1 MDSTLNTELLSSI
14 IKSKRDKKGLR
25 DTAKEIEEQTGGK
38 ISAATLSRI
47 EQFKLPDV
55 ETLILIC
62 KWLEVSTETFIV
74 SPPSGAKEISEK
86 DMIVY
91 QLRASRQL
99 DKESID
105 TMIKMIDFAYNNVR
119 KNGKKK

>member
-1 MDSTLNTELLSSI
+1 MNSTLNTELLSSM
-14 IKSKRDKKGLR
+14 IKSKRGKKGLR
-25 DTAKEIEEQTGGK
+25 DTAKEISEETGSK
-38 ISAATLSRI
+38 ISVATLSRI
-47 EQFKLPDV
+47 EQCKLPDV

-62 KWLEVSTETFIV
+62 KWLKVSTETFIL
-74 SPPSGAKEISEK
+74 SPPTEIHEISEK

-99 DKESID
+99 DQDSIE

-119 KNGKKK
+119 KDGKT

>member
-1 MDSTLNTELLSSI
+1 MNSTLNSELLSSM
-14 IKSKRDKKGLR
+14 IKSKRGKKGLR
-25 DTAKEIEEQTGGK
+25 ETAKEISDETGSK
-38 ISAATLSRI
+38 ISVATLSRI
-47 EQFKLPDV
+47 EQCKLPDV

-62 KWLEVSTETFIV
+62 KWLKVSTETFII
-74 SPPSGAKEISEK
+74 SPPAETLEVSEK

-99 DKESID
+99 DQDSIE

-119 KNGKKK
+119 KDGNK

>member
-1 MDSTLNTELLSSI
+1 MNSTLNTELLSSM
-14 IKSKRDKKGLR
+14 IKSKRGKKGLR
-25 DTAKEIEEQTGGK
+25 ETASEITEETGSK

-62 KWLEVSTETFIV
+62 KWLQVSTETFII
-74 SPPSGAKEISEK
+74 SPPTVAHEISEK

-99 DKESID
+99 DQDSID

-119 KNGKKK
+119 KNGKK

>member
-1 MDSTLNTELLSSI
+1 MNSTLNTELLSSM
-14 IKSKRDKKGLR
+14 IKSKRGKKGLR
-25 DTAKEIEEQTGGK
+25 ETALEITKETGSK
-38 ISAATLSRI
+38 ISSATLSRI

-62 KWLEVSTETFIV
+62 KWLQVSTETFII
-74 SPPSGAKEISEK
+74 SPPTDAQEVSEK

-99 DKESID
+99 DQESID

-119 KNGKKK
+119 RDGKK

>member
-1 MDSTLNTELLSSI
+1 MNSTLNTELLSSM
-14 IKSKRDKKGLR
+14 IKSKRGKKGLR
-25 DTAKEIEEQTGGK
+25 ETALEITEETGSK
-38 ISAATLSRI
+38 ISSATLSRI

-62 KWLEVSTETFIV
+62 KWLQVSTETFII
-74 SPPSGAKEISEK
+74 SPPTDAHEISEK

-99 DKESID
+99 DQESID

-119 KNGKKK
+119 RDAKK

>member
-1 MDSTLNTELLSSI
+1 MNSTLNCELLSSM
-14 IKSKRDKKGLR
+14 IKSKRGKKGLR
-25 DTAKEIEEQTGGK
+25 ETALEITGETGSK

-62 KWLEVSTETFIV
+62 KWLKVSTETFII
-74 SPPSGAKEISEK
+74 SPPTFTHEVSEK

-99 DKESID
+99 DQESID

-119 KNGKKK
+119 RDGKK